1 MEPSITAGR
10 KRRPGT
16 WKKVRKAFND
26 VHLWLGL
33 ASGIVV
39 IVVCLSGTIYT
50 YNTELR
56 EMAASHLHR
65 VEVPDGGQRLPA
77 DSLAKVVAQVS
88 GGTVSTVTI
97 PANPKRSFQYS
108 VRTEGDNSRFG
119 TIYYLNPYSGEVL
132 GTSKEETRTAKFM
145 GYLFSLHRWL
155 LLDKIEEPIFGEL
168 PNRKLGSYITGAA
181 TILFTLGVLTG
192 MVIWFPQK
200 LRSWRQGLKIK
211 WTGGWKRLNHDLHN
225 TLAFYSLIFLFL
237 MGITGP
243 QWSFPWYREG
253 LQKTL
258 GTYKEAP
265 AEGRRGGNGPREGGG
280 RERGRGGQHAGG
292 TQESHGQ
299 QAESAAVSLLSLEQ
313 YLAAADQALPYR
325 GDYRVTLPSGDSK
338 ELSLTKNKTGFF
350 APAAGDQVKLDIA
363 TASVREVNRFR
374 DKPFNER
381 IAGSIKALHIG
392 DVYGQFTKLLYF
404 FACLVAT
411 SLPITGTLIWL
422 NKMKKK
428 PAKKAKRKQVLEP
441 QV

>member
-1 MEPSITAGR
+1 MKPSNSAGR

-16 WKKVRKAFND
+16 WQKVRKAFND

-33 ASGIVV
+33 ASGLIV
-39 IVVCLSGTIYT
+39 IAVCLSGTIYT

-56 EMAASHLHR
+56 ELAASHLHR
-65 VEVPDGGQRLPA
+65 VEVPRGGQRLPA
-77 DSLAKVVAQVS
+77 DSLAGVVAQVS
-88 GGTVSTVTI
+88 GGKVSTITI
-97 PANPKRSFQYS
+97 PSSRTRSFQYT
-108 VRTEGDNSRFG
+108 VRTAGDNSRFG
-119 TIYYLNPYSGEVL
+119 TTYYVDPYSGEVL
-132 GTSKEETRTAKFM
+132 GTSKEETKTATFM

-155 LLDKIEEPIFGEL
+155 LLDKIEAPIFGEL
-168 PNRKLGSYITGAA
+168 ENRKLGSYITGTA

-192 MVIWFPQK
+192 IVIWFPQK
-200 LRSWRQGLKIK
+200 LRSWRKGLKIK
-211 WTGGWKRLNHDLHN
+211 WNGGWKRLNHDLHN

-253 LQKTL
+253 LQKSL

-265 AEGRRGGNGPREGGG
+265 ADGRHGGGPQARGGRDQ
-280 RERGRGGQHAGG
+280 GRGGQHAGG
-292 TQESHGQ
+292 PRESHGPE
-299 QAESAAVSLLSLEQ
+299 AEAASLSLLPLEQ
-313 YLAAADQALPYR
+313 YLAAADQALPYQ
-325 GDYRVTLPSGDSK
+325 GDYRVSLPSGDSR

-350 APAAGDQVKLDIA
+350 APSAGDQVKLDIA
-363 TASVREVNRFR
+363 TASVREVSRFR

-381 IAGSIKALHIG
+381 VAGSIKALHVG

-404 FACLVAT
+404 FACLIAT
-411 SLPITGTLIWL
+411 SLPITGTLIWI

-428 PAKKAKRKQVLEP
+428 PAKKAKRKPELEP